1 MKKVFLSLTSSLF
14 LCAFLNAQNIII
26 LEDDFD
32 TTNGL
37 GTGNNAAKTT
47 TIEDPTDSGRGNVGS
62 VNIGDAAG
70 TSPWGEVRAP
80 WPGSI
85 DLPSESV
92 PGTDTFIM
100 KVDLYIPGDTTFN
113 TADGDS
119 PDRFNMILRWNG
131 INAGNNNKKWEWDT
145 LESDTWHTLEMT
157 GTIKELDSDGNPTVS
172 VIPILSFYDK
182 TNDAEPGVAAYIDN
196 FVLEVSV
203 PAAPDDPNLIVES
216 DFSFGDLEQGQ
227 GPYTKALTITNDGE
241 DEVLEVT
248 GLTISGENED
258 SFSLSADLPLNL
270 DPGQSVDIDID
281 FDPDGELGLFEAVLE
296 INSNDDDQIVNLSG
310 KVGEANV
317 IVILED
323 NFDNV
328 RGLGSGNNAGKTTII
343 ADPTDSGRD
352 NVGSVNIGDPTG
364 TSPWGEL
371 RAPWPG
377 SINLPTESVPGLDT
391 FDMQI
396 DLYIPSD
403 TTFDTDLEGNGAPDR
418 FNMILRW
425 NGINQQNNNKKWEWD
440 SLEADTW
447 HTLNM
452 TGTIRETDA
461 EGNPTTSVIPILSFY
476 DRSNNAEPGVAA
488 YVDNFKLKV
497 TTPDE
502 DPNLAVSSVLDFGEL
517 VQGEGPFMRKVQV
530 SNSGS
535 TQDLNISKASLLGP
549 SKEDFQ
555 FAEDTFPVK
564 VGPGQSADLELIFD
578 PGVRLGLFESTI
590 TLESDDENDPE
601 VIINLSGTVLPPFQG
616 EELII
621 NGDFESGDLS
631 AWRDNNRF
639 NFTSE
644 VVRAGEGA
652 AVFNLAG
659 GAQWGEA
666 RLAAPSPPATADNPQ
681 ALEVTPDM
689 IGKNYEYS
697 AWYYRPAEG
706 GMATNDTIR
715 MILRWNAVNQG
726 ATAHAITNVGD
737 IPVDTWFQVK
747 AKGTIPE
754 VGGDGE
760 PLTSML
766 PIWSFQDVG
775 VDAAGGEIM
784 YIDEVSLKIEAP
796 EAPDPLQ
803 ITGFEIDNDRDEIRV
818 SWNAVLGALYA
829 VDRSTALAGENLAEG
844 FWEELD
850 DSIIAED
857 EAPTFID
864 EGATSLG
871 ESRLFYR
878 VRLIALPE

>member
-1 MKKVFLSLTSSLF
+1 MKKILSSLISG
-14 LCAFLNAQNIII
+14 LLLGPFLNAQNIII

-37 GTGNNAAKTT
+37 GNGNNAGKTT

-62 VNIGDAAG
+62 VNIGDPSG
-70 TSPWGEVRAP
+70 TSPWGELRAP
-80 WPGSI
+80 WPGSV
-85 DLPSESV
+85 DLPPESV
-92 PGTDTFIM
+92 PGTDTFTM
-100 KVDLYIPGDTTFN
+100 KVDLYIPSDTTFN
-113 TADGDS
+113 TVDA
-119 PDRFNMILRWNG
+119 PDRFNMIIRWNG
-131 INAGNNNKKWEWDT
+131 INQQNNNQKWEWDS
-145 LESDTWHTLEMT
+145 LEADTWHTLSLT
-157 GTIKELDSDGNPTVS
+157 GTIRETDAEGNPTIS

-182 TNDAEPGVAAYIDN
+182 TNDAEPGVAAYVDN

-203 PAAPDDPNLIVES
+203 PPEPDDPNLVVAS
-216 DFSFGDLEQGQ
+216 DFAFGDLEQGQ
-227 GPYTKALTITNDGE
+227 GPYSKALTITNDGE
-241 DEVLEVT
+241 DEILEVT
-248 GLTISGENED
+248 GLTFSGANKD

-270 DPGQSVDIDID
+270 DPGQSVDIDIN

-296 INSNDDDQIVNLSG
+296 IASNDDDQLVNLSG

-317 IVILED
+317 IVLIED
-323 NFDNV
+323 NFDNI
-328 RGLGSGNNAGKTTII
+328 RGLSAGNNAAKTTVIV
-343 ADPTDSGRD
+343 DPTDSGRG
-352 NVGSVNIGDPTG
+352 NVGSVNIGDPAG

-377 SINLPTESVPGLDT
+377 SLNLPAESVPGLDT

-403 TTFDTDLEGNGAPDR
+403 TTFNTADAPDR
-418 FNMILRW
+418 FNMIIRW
-425 NGINQQNNNKKWEWD
+425 NGINQQNNNQKWNWD
-440 SLEADTW
+440 SLEADKW

-461 EGNPTTSVIPILSFY
+461 EGNPTTSIIPILSFY
-476 DRSNNAEPGVAA
+476 DKTNDAEPGVAA
-488 YVDNFKLKV
+488 YVDNFKIKV

-502 DPNLAVSSVLDFGEL
+502 DPNLAVSSVLAFGEL
-517 VQGEGPFMRKVQV
+517 VQGEGPFIRKIQIT
-530 SNSGS
+530 NSGS
-535 TQDLNISKASLLGP
+535 TQDLNISGASLLGP

-564 VGPGQSADLELIFD
+564 VGPGQSVDLALIFD
-578 PGVRLGLFESTI
+578 PGVRLGLFEATV
-590 TLESDDENDPE
+590 TLESDDENNPE
-601 VIINLSGTVLPPFQG
+601 VLINLSGTVLPPFEG

-621 NGDFESGDLS
+621 NGDFESGDLTG
-631 AWRDNNRF
+631 WRDNNRF
-639 NFTSE
+639 NFTSDP
-644 VVRAGEGA
+644 VRAGEGA

-666 RLAAPSPPATADNPQ
+666 RLVAPSPPATVDDPQ
-681 ALEVTPDM
+681 AIEVTPDM
-689 IGKNYEYS
+689 IGKTYEYS

-706 GMATNDTIR
+706 GMATDDTVR
-715 MILRWNAVNQG
+715 LVLRWNKNNTN
-726 ATAHAITNVGD
+726 ATKHGITPVGD
-737 IPVDTWFQVK
+737 IPVDTWFQVIG
-747 AKGTIPE
+747 KGVIPE

-760 PLTSML
+760 PTTSFI

-775 VDAAGGEIM
+775 SNAAGGEIM

-796 EAPDPLQ
+796 AAADPLQ
-803 ITGFEIDNDRDEIRV
+803 ITGFEIDNNKDEIRV
-818 SWNAVLGALYA
+818 SWNAVLGGLYA
-829 VDRSTALAGENLAEG
+829 VDRSTALAGENFDEG

-864 EGATSLG
+864 EGVTSLG
-871 ESRLFYR
+871 ESKLFYR

>member
-1 MKKVFLSLTSSLF
+1 MKKILSSLISG
-14 LCAFLNAQNIII
+14 LLLGPFLNAQNIII

-37 GTGNNAAKTT
+37 GNGNNAGKTT

-62 VNIGDAAG
+62 VNIGDPSG
-70 TSPWGEVRAP
+70 TSPWGELRAP
-80 WPGSI
+80 WPGSV
-85 DLPSESV
+85 DLPPESV
-92 PGTDTFIM
+92 PGTDTFTM
-100 KVDLYIPGDTTFN
+100 KVDLYIPSDTTFN
-113 TADGDS
+113 TVDA
-119 PDRFNMILRWNG
+119 PDRFNMIIRWNG
-131 INAGNNNKKWEWDT
+131 INQQNNNQKWEWDS
-145 LESDTWHTLEMT
+145 LEADTWHTLSLT
-157 GTIKELDSDGNPTVS
+157 GTIRETDAEGNPTIS

-182 TNDAEPGVAAYIDN
+182 TNDAEPGVAAYVDN

-203 PAAPDDPNLIVES
+203 PPEPDDPNLVVAS
-216 DFSFGDLEQGQ
+216 DFAFGDLEQGQ
-227 GPYTKALTITNDGE
+227 GPYSKALTITNDGE
-241 DEVLEVT
+241 DEILEVT
-248 GLTISGENED
+248 GLTFSGANKD

-270 DPGQSVDIDID
+270 DPGQSVDIDIN

-296 INSNDDDQIVNLSG
+296 IASNDDDQLVNLSG

-317 IVILED
+317 IVLIED
-323 NFDNV
+323 NFDNI
-328 RGLGSGNNAGKTTII
+328 RGLSAGNNAAKTTVIV
-343 ADPTDSGRD
+343 DPTDSGRG
-352 NVGSVNIGDPTG
+352 NVGSVNIGDPAG

-377 SINLPTESVPGLDT
+377 SLNLPAESVPGLDT

-403 TTFDTDLEGNGAPDR
+403 TTFNTADAPDR
-418 FNMILRW
+418 FNMIIRW
-425 NGINQQNNNKKWEWD
+425 NGINQQNNNQKWNWD
-440 SLEADTW
+440 SLEADKW

-461 EGNPTTSVIPILSFY
+461 EGNPTTSIIPILSFY
-476 DRSNNAEPGVAA
+476 DKTNDAEPGVAA
-488 YVDNFKLKV
+488 YVDNFKIKV

-502 DPNLAVSSVLDFGEL
+502 DPNLAVSSVLAFGEL
-517 VQGEGPFMRKVQV
+517 VQGEGPFTRKIQIT
-530 SNSGS
+530 NSGS
-535 TQDLNISKASLLGP
+535 TQDLNISGASLLGP

-564 VGPGQSADLELIFD
+564 VGPGQSVDLALIFD
-578 PGVRLGLFESTI
+578 PGVRLGLFEATV
-590 TLESDDENDPE
+590 TLESDDENNPE
-601 VIINLSGTVLPPFQG
+601 VLINLSGTVLPPFEG

-621 NGDFESGDLS
+621 NGDFESGDLTG
-631 AWRDNNRF
+631 WRDNNRF
-639 NFTSE
+639 NFTSDP
-644 VVRAGEGA
+644 VRAGEGA

-666 RLAAPSPPATADNPQ
+666 RLVAPSPPATVDDPQ
-681 ALEVTPDM
+681 AIEVTPDM
-689 IGKNYEYS
+689 IGKTYEYS

-706 GMATNDTIR
+706 GMATDDTVR
-715 MILRWNAVNQG
+715 LVLRWNKNNTN
-726 ATAHAITNVGD
+726 ATKHGITPVGD
-737 IPVDTWFQVK
+737 IPVDTWFQVIG
-747 AKGTIPE
+747 KGVIPE

-760 PLTSML
+760 PTTSFI

-775 VDAAGGEIM
+775 SNAAGGEIM

-796 EAPDPLQ
+796 AAADPLQ
-803 ITGFEIDNDRDEIRV
+803 ITGFEIDNNKDEIRV
-818 SWNAVLGALYA
+818 SWNAVLGGLYA
-829 VDRSTALAGENLAEG
+829 VDRSTALAGENFDEG

-864 EGATSLG
+864 EGVTSLG
-871 ESRLFYR
+871 ESKLFYR

>member
-1 MKKVFLSLTSSLF
+1 MKKILSSLISG
-14 LCAFLNAQNIII
+14 LLLGPFLNAQNIII

-37 GTGNNAAKTT
+37 GNGNNAGKTT

-62 VNIGDAAG
+62 VNIGDPSG
-70 TSPWGEVRAP
+70 TSPWGELRAP
-80 WPGSI
+80 WPGSV
-85 DLPSESV
+85 DLPPESV
-92 PGTDTFIM
+92 PGTDTFTM
-100 KVDLYIPGDTTFN
+100 KVDLYIPSDTTFN
-113 TADGDS
+113 TADA
-119 PDRFNMILRWNG
+119 PDRFNMIIRWNG
-131 INAGNNNKKWEWDT
+131 INQQNNNQKWEWDS
-145 LESDTWHTLEMT
+145 LEADTWHTLSLT
-157 GTIKELDSDGNPTVS
+157 GTIRETDAEGNPTIS

-182 TNDAEPGVAAYIDN
+182 TNDAEPGVAAYVDN

-203 PAAPDDPNLIVES
+203 PPEPDDPNLVVAS
-216 DFSFGDLEQGQ
+216 DFAFGDLEQGQ
-227 GPYTKALTITNDGE
+227 GPYSKALTITNDGE
-241 DEVLEVT
+241 DEILEVT
-248 GLTISGENED
+248 GLTFSGANKD

-270 DPGQSVDIDID
+270 DPGQSVDIDIN

-296 INSNDDDQIVNLSG
+296 IASNDDDQLVNLSG

-317 IVILED
+317 IVLIED
-323 NFDNV
+323 NFDNI
-328 RGLGSGNNAGKTTII
+328 RGLSAGNNAAKTTVIV
-343 ADPTDSGRD
+343 DPTDSGRG
-352 NVGSVNIGDPTG
+352 NVGSVNIGDPAG

-377 SINLPTESVPGLDT
+377 SLNLPAESVPGLDT

-403 TTFDTDLEGNGAPDR
+403 TTFNTADAPDR
-418 FNMILRW
+418 FNMIIRW
-425 NGINQQNNNKKWEWD
+425 NGINQQNNNQKWNWD
-440 SLEADTW
+440 SLEADKW

-461 EGNPTTSVIPILSFY
+461 EGNPTTSIIPILSFY
-476 DRSNNAEPGVAA
+476 DKTNDAEPGVAA
-488 YVDNFKLKV
+488 YVDNFKIKV

-502 DPNLAVSSVLDFGEL
+502 DPNLAVSSVLAFGEL
-517 VQGEGPFMRKVQV
+517 VQGEGPFIRKIQIT
-530 SNSGS
+530 NSGS
-535 TQDLNISKASLLGP
+535 TQDLNISGASLLGP

-564 VGPGQSADLELIFD
+564 VGPGQSVDLALIFD
-578 PGVRLGLFESTI
+578 PGVRLGLFEATV
-590 TLESDDENDPE
+590 TLESDDENNPE
-601 VIINLSGTVLPPFQG
+601 VLINLSGTVLPPFEG

-621 NGDFESGDLS
+621 NGDFESGDLTG
-631 AWRDNNRF
+631 WRDNNRF
-639 NFTSE
+639 NFTSDP
-644 VVRAGEGA
+644 VRAGEGA

-666 RLAAPSPPATADNPQ
+666 RLVAPSPPATVDDPQ
-681 ALEVTPDM
+681 AIEVTPDM
-689 IGKNYEYS
+689 IGKTYEYS

-706 GMATNDTIR
+706 GMATDDTVR
-715 MILRWNAVNQG
+715 LVLRWNKNNTN
-726 ATAHAITNVGD
+726 ATKHGITPVGD
-737 IPVDTWFQVK
+737 IPVDTWFQVIG
-747 AKGTIPE
+747 KGVIPE

-760 PLTSML
+760 PTTSFI

-775 VDAAGGEIM
+775 SNAAGGEIM

-796 EAPDPLQ
+796 AAADPLQ
-803 ITGFEIDNDRDEIRV
+803 ITGFEIDNNKDEIRV
-818 SWNAVLGALYA
+818 SWNAVLGGLYA
-829 VDRSTALAGENLAEG
+829 VDRSTALAGENFDEG

-864 EGATSLG
+864 EGVTSLG
-871 ESRLFYR
+871 ESKLFYR

>member
-1 MKKVFLSLTSSLF
+1 MKKILSSLISG
-14 LCAFLNAQNIII
+14 LLLGSFLNAQNIII

-32 TTNGL
+32 TTDGL
-37 GTGNNAAKTT
+37 GNGNNAGKTT

-62 VNIGDAAG
+62 VNIGDPSG
-70 TSPWGEVRAP
+70 TSPWGELRAP

-85 DLPSESV
+85 DLPPESV

-100 KVDLYIPGDTTFN
+100 KVDLYIPSDTTFN
-113 TADGDS
+113 TVDA
-119 PDRFNMILRWNG
+119 PDRFNMIIRWNG
-131 INAGNNNKKWEWDT
+131 INQQNNNQKWEWDS
-145 LESDTWHTLEMT
+145 LEADTWHTLSLT
-157 GTIKELDSDGNPTVS
+157 GTIRETDAEGNPTIS
-172 VIPILSFYDK
+172 VIPILSFYDM
-182 TNDAEPGVAAYIDN
+182 TNDAEPGVAAYVDN

-203 PAAPDDPNLIVES
+203 PPEPDDPNLVVVS

-227 GPYTKALTITNDGE
+227 GPYSKALTITNDGE
-241 DEVLEVT
+241 DEILEVT
-248 GLTISGENED
+248 GLTFSGANKD

-270 DPGQSVDIDID
+270 DPSQSVDIDIN

-296 INSNDDDQIVNLSG
+296 IVSNDDDQLVNLSG

-317 IVILED
+317 IVLIED
-323 NFDNV
+323 NFDNI
-328 RGLGSGNNAGKTTII
+328 RGLSAGNNAAKTTVI
-343 ADPTDSGRD
+343 ADPTDSGRG
-352 NVGSVNIGDPTG
+352 NVGSVNIGDPAG

-377 SINLPTESVPGLDT
+377 TLNLPAESVPGLDT

-403 TTFDTDLEGNGAPDR
+403 TTFNTADGPDR
-418 FNMILRW
+418 FNMIIRW
-425 NGINQQNNNKKWEWD
+425 NGINQQNNNQKWEWD

-461 EGNPTTSVIPILSFY
+461 EGNPTTSIIPILSFY
-476 DRSNNAEPGVAA
+476 DKTNDAEPGVAA
-488 YVDNFKLKV
+488 YVDNFKIKV

-502 DPNLAVSSVLDFGEL
+502 DPNLAVSSVLAFGEL
-517 VQGEGPFMRKVQV
+517 VQGEGPFIRKIQIT
-530 SNSGS
+530 NSGS
-535 TQDLNISKASLLGP
+535 TQDLNISGASLLGP

-564 VGPGQSADLELIFD
+564 VGPGQSVDLALIFD
-578 PGVRLGLFESTI
+578 PGMRLGLFESTV
-590 TLESDDENDPE
+590 TLESDDENNPE
-601 VIINLSGTVLPPFQG
+601 VLINLSGTVLPPFEG

-621 NGDFESGDLS
+621 NGDFESGDLTG
-631 AWRDNNRF
+631 WRDNNRF
-639 NFTSE
+639 NFTSDP
-644 VVRAGEGA
+644 VRAGEGA

-666 RLAAPSPPATADNPQ
+666 RLVAPSPPAIVDDPQ
-681 ALEVTPDM
+681 AIEVTPDM
-689 IGKNYEYS
+689 IGKTYEYS
-697 AWYYRPAEG
+697 AWYYRPAVG
-706 GMATNDTIR
+706 GMATDDTVR
-715 MILRWNAVNQG
+715 LVLRWNKNNTN
-726 ATAHAITNVGD
+726 ATKHGITTVGD
-737 IPVDTWFQVK
+737 IPVDTWFQVTG
-747 AKGTIPE
+747 KGVIPE

-760 PLTSML
+760 PTTSFIPL
-766 PIWSFQDVG
+766 WSFQDVG
-775 VDAAGGEIM
+775 SNAAGGEIM

-796 EAPDPLQ
+796 AAADPLQ
-803 ITGFEIDNDRDEIRV
+803 ITGFEIDNDKDEIRV
-818 SWNAVLGALYA
+818 SWNAVLGGLYA
-829 VDRSTALAGENLAEG
+829 VDRSTALAGENLDEG

-871 ESRLFYR
+871 ESKLFYR

>member
-1 MKKVFLSLTSSLF
+1 MKKILSSLISG
-14 LCAFLNAQNIII
+14 LLLGSFLNAQNIII

-37 GTGNNAAKTT
+37 GNGNNAGKTT

-62 VNIGDAAG
+62 VNIGDPSG
-70 TSPWGEVRAP
+70 TSPWGELRAP
-80 WPGSI
+80 WPGSV
-85 DLPSESV
+85 DLPPESI
-92 PGTDTFIM
+92 PGTDTFTM
-100 KVDLYIPGDTTFN
+100 KVDLYIPSDTTFN
-113 TADGDS
+113 TVDA
-119 PDRFNMILRWNG
+119 PDRFNMIIRWNG
-131 INAGNNNKKWEWDT
+131 INQQNNNQKWEWDS
-145 LESDTWHTLEMT
+145 LEADTWHTLSLT
-157 GTIKELDSDGNPTVS
+157 GTIRETDAEGNPTIS
-172 VIPILSFYDK
+172 VIPILSFYDN
-182 TNDAEPGVAAYIDN
+182 TNDAEPGVAAYVDN

-203 PAAPDDPNLIVES
+203 PPEPDDPNLVVVS

-227 GPYTKALTITNDGE
+227 GPYSKALTITNDGE
-241 DEVLEVT
+241 DEILEVT
-248 GLTISGENED
+248 GLTFSGANKD

-270 DPGQSVDIDID
+270 DPGQSVDIDIN

-296 INSNDDDQIVNLSG
+296 IVSNDDDQIVNLSG

-317 IVILED
+317 IVLIED
-323 NFDNV
+323 NFDNI
-328 RGLGSGNNAGKTTII
+328 RGLSAGNNAAKTTVI
-343 ADPTDSGRD
+343 ADPTDSGRG
-352 NVGSVNIGDPTG
+352 NVGSVNIGDPAG

-377 SINLPTESVPGLDT
+377 TLNLPAESVPGLDT

-403 TTFDTDLEGNGAPDR
+403 TTFNTADGPDR
-418 FNMILRW
+418 FNMIIRW
-425 NGINQQNNNKKWEWD
+425 NGINQQNNNQKWNWD
-440 SLEADTW
+440 SLEADKW

-461 EGNPTTSVIPILSFY
+461 EGNPTTSIIPILSFY
-476 DRSNNAEPGVAA
+476 DKTNDAEPGVAA
-488 YVDNFKLKV
+488 YVDNFKIKV

-502 DPNLAVSSVLDFGEL
+502 DPNLAVSSVLAFGEL
-517 VQGEGPFMRKVQV
+517 VQGEGPFIRKIQIT
-530 SNSGS
+530 NSGS
-535 TQDLNISKASLLGP
+535 TQDLNISEASLLGP

-564 VGPGQSADLELIFD
+564 VGPGQSVDLALIFD
-578 PGVRLGLFESTI
+578 PGVRLGLFESTV
-590 TLESDDENDPE
+590 TLESDDENNPE
-601 VIINLSGTVLPPFQG
+601 VLINLSGTVLPPFEG

-621 NGDFESGDLS
+621 NGDFESGDLTG
-631 AWRDNNRF
+631 WRDNNRF
-639 NFTSE
+639 NFTSDP
-644 VVRAGEGA
+644 VRGGEGA

-666 RLAAPSPPATADNPQ
+666 RLVASSPPATVDDPQ
-681 ALEVTPDM
+681 AIEVTPDM
-689 IGKNYEYS
+689 IGKTYEYS

-706 GMATNDTIR
+706 GMATDDTVR
-715 MILRWNAVNQG
+715 LVLRWNKNNTN
-726 ATAHAITNVGD
+726 ATKHGITTVGD
-737 IPVDTWFQVK
+737 IPVDTWFQVTG
-747 AKGTIPE
+747 KGVIPE

-760 PLTSML
+760 PTTSFI

-775 VDAAGGEIM
+775 SNAAGGEIM

-796 EAPDPLQ
+796 AAADPLQ
-803 ITGFEIDNDRDEIRV
+803 ITGFEIDNNKDEIRV
-818 SWNAVLGALYA
+818 SWNAVLGGLYA
-829 VDRSTALAGENLAEG
+829 VDRSTALAGENLDKG

-871 ESRLFYR
+871 ESKLFYR